1 MWSKVYKVRR
11 PGSGAMPTVRS
22 SCSRYL
28 NPSQRAPLH
37 VVFRSIS
44 GRALLSR
51 AGEIPRMLALYCQRT
66 NCSSSNRFSA
76 SSCATLPERREI
88 RSCAARMSIEEEV
101 RSAPALRRSFAV
113 LYAVA
118 IRTVF
123 ASVCLEGWRKI
134 SLSHLLHNT
143 SHVSGPLHPA
153 RRPTTFS
160 ISDSVKCFAIIRCRA
175 KEVGAG

>member
-1 MWSKVYKVRR
+1 
-11 PGSGAMPTVRS
+11 MPTVRF
-22 SCSRYL
+22 SRTGYL
-28 NPSQRAPLH
+28 NPFQCAPPH
-37 VVFRSIS
+37 VPRRSIS
-44 GRALLSR
+44 GRARLSW
-51 AGEIPRMLALYCQRT
+51 AAESPRILALYCQRT
-66 NCSSSNRFSA
+66 NCSSSKRFSA
-76 SSCATLPERREI
+76 SSCATWLDRRAI

-134 SLSHLLHNT
+134 GLSHLLHNA